1 MREREILSRMQMRDL
16 SSRRVETVLPEL
28 RRTRIFWLNNNK
40 ANFKNRQLER
50 RGRGGG
56 GGAMLF
62 PGLEFEFCLFHLQ
75 CPPSP
80 SSTAIHCIKEKGG
93 GNICKMKWHQGRG
106 RGEADCCCSCYSR
119 AFY

>member
-40 ANFKNRQLER
+40 ANFKNRQLEW

-62 PGLEFEFCLFHLQ
+62 PGLEFEFCFFSLAM
-75 CPPSP
+75 S
-80 SSTAIHCIKEKGG
+80 AIAIVNCDSLHKRE
-93 GNICKMKWHQGRG
+93 
-106 RGEADCCCSCYSR
+106 RGEGISAK
-119 AFY
+119 